1 MKTRQHK
8 HSSLAAMGTLFAGL
22 TLAGCGQ
29 LKKAAA
35 PPPPPPVPEV
45 AVVVMRPERVTFTAE
60 LAGRVSAFLV
70 AEVRPQVSGI
80 IQKRLFAEG
89 ADVKA
94 GDLLYQ
100 LDPAFYAAAYA
111 SAQALLAKAEANLT
125 STRLRAERYQKLL
138 ATKAVSQQDYDDIT
152 SGLLQAQAEL
162 AAGKAGVEAA
172 RINLAYTG
180 ITAPISGRVG
190 KSAITIGAL
199 ATAHQAV
206 PFTTIQQ
213 LDPVYV
219 DAPQSSANLLRLKRN
234 LANGNLKGDR
244 ANQARVKLLLE
255 DGTAYPMAG
264 VLQFSDVT
272 VDPST
277 SSFILRMTF
286 PNPDHLLLPGM
297 FVRAVIE
304 EGVGEQAL
312 LVPQQGVSRD
322 PKGNPI
328 ALVVTAA
335 GQVQQRALV
344 LDRAMGDQWLVASG
358 LVPGDRVMVEG
369 MQKAK
374 PGMSVKVVP
383 VAGDLQNRPGMA
395 APAPPGT
402 KAN

>member
-1 MKTRQHK
+1 
-8 HSSLAAMGTLFAGL
+8 MGTLFAGL